1 MYRTELE
8 VMTIA
13 GYHSCTMGFLAILTG
28 REPAS
33 RQPEEVGFG
42 SSAMRWFLGL
52 SGLYLLYASANVVGF
67 ADDLRIVNRLGMVL
81 GPTMVAL
88 SLLVAP
94 ATFAAAA
101 SDSVSE
107 GRERR
112 TVRKQSVQLAL
123 LALGAFALYGLAPRI
138 SSALLAVGGRAPT
151 VAAASPIVESARF
164 WVPSTIAIFTVL
176 AGVAGGFTS
185 RVMEWWSPGRRV
197 AMTWLSFLGLFLS
210 FWLPFLLTTN
220 LILHGGVGTA
230 WILPAS
236 LLLPVI
242 LIAGTAWWL
251 VGDLRLPGAFR
262 RHGGDVDA
270 FDPLHLDRVDRA
282 INPPSGGPDEPAI
295 GAVAATQAE
304 LEMIHLARGI
314 RTVVGPSAN
323 LSPQR
328 VDEIVNSLLDMPQTK
343 AAKPTIAQRVR
354 ARVGRPRAATV
365 GQFCTNWACL
375 AAVLLMVGMLGGVPP
390 NLVLAGLAGLL
401 GSVVIR
407 TTIHGKLSMVR

>member
-1 MYRTELE
+1 
-8 VMTIA
+8 
-13 GYHSCTMGFLAILTG
+13 MGFLATLTRRKAFSG
-28 REPAS
+28 K
-33 RQPEEVGFG
+33 QVHVGFAA
-42 SSAMRWFLGL
+42 SAVRWFFGL
-52 SGLYLLYASANVVGF
+52 SGLYLLYASATFVALDGF
-67 ADDLRIVNRLGMVL
+67 RIVNRLAMVL
-81 GPTMVAL
+81 GPTTVAL

-94 ATFAAAA
+94 ATFAALAG
-101 SDSVSE
+101 DSVT
-107 GRERR
+107 RWHDR
-112 TVRKQSVQLAL
+112 TVVRRQLVQLAF
-123 LALGAFALYGLAPRI
+123 LALGAYALCGFGPRVSAAFLAP
-138 SSALLAVGGRAPT
+138 GGFAPT
-151 VAAASPIVESARF
+151 VAAASQTIESARF

-176 AGVAGGFTS
+176 AGVAGGLTS

-230 WILPAS
+230 WILPGS

-251 VGDLRLPGAFR
+251 VGDLHLPGAFR
-262 RHGGDVDA
+262 RRGGGGDA
-270 FDPLHLDRVDRA
+270 YDPLHIDRVDRA
-282 INPPSGGPDEPAI
+282 LNPPVGGPDEPAI
-295 GAVAATQAE
+295 GAAAATQAE

-314 RTVVGPSAN
+314 RRLVGPSAS

-328 VDEIVNSLLDMPQTK
+328 VDEIVNSMLDVPQTK

-354 ARVGRPRAATV
+354 DRIARPRPSTV

-390 NLVLAGLAGLL
+390 NLVLAGLASLL

-407 TTIHGKLSMVR
+407 TTIHGEPSMVR